1 MSNKQG
7 LVIKY
12 NPNNIFLRINGI
24 CKANNLPQVGVH
36 GLRHSF
42 ASLGYHLKIPSEIIC
57 KWGGWSNMKTVTDI
71 YLHLYQEDL
80 EENKIKMENFF
91 RPEEKTADV
100 V

>member
-1 MSNKQG
+1 MMKHPRVRRVVSG
-7 LVIKY
+7 LLV
-12 NPNNIFLRINGI
+12 LLMLLLCAACGGSGGGT
-24 CKANNLPQVGVH
+24 A
-36 GLRHSF
+36 
-42 ASLGYHLKIPSEIIC
+42 PS
-57 KWGGWSNMKTVTDI
+57 GPMKTVTDI

>member
-1 MSNKQG
+1 
-7 LVIKY
+7 
-12 NPNNIFLRINGI
+12 
-24 CKANNLPQVGVH
+24 
-36 GLRHSF
+36 
-42 ASLGYHLKIPSEIIC
+42 
-57 KWGGWSNMKTVTDI
+57 MKTVTDI